1 MNGHTLRQISHE
13 SELIYTCKG
22 YIMFKWQVDFFLKDK
37 QQQQTFL
44 FYYAYYLFR
53 STIIVLL
60 EFLPKPTQNVF
71 L

>member
-1 MNGHTLRQISHE
+1 
-13 SELIYTCKG
+13 
-22 YIMFKWQVDFFLKDK
+22 MFKWQVDFFLKDK

-44 FYYAYYLFR
+44 FYYTYYLFR